1 MVESMPKNQRI
12 LLCHYH
18 YDPLDRLAD
27 CTVADQSSTRRF
39 YLKERLTSEIQGS
52 VQRSIFQQDEQLLAQ
67 QRRQDSVV
75 ETALFA
81 TDLQRSILH
90 TLDATQPHS
99 LAYTPYGHRAPQN
112 GLLSLLGFNGERA
125 DPVTGHYLLGNGY
138 RAFNPVL
145 MRFNSPDRR
154 SPFDKGGINAYAYA
168 LGNPVNHT
176 DPTGEFA
183 QAILATIQRGLTIAL
198 HTLVPVVTILGPKAN
213 GAAIWANRISLSG
226 SAGHVAGA
234 VMQLAGNPIGPAVS
248 AAGTAAL
255 AIGAATRLVLAVR
268 SARAAGTLWNS
279 IRSNITDILGFP
291 RIPVPIPRTT
301 TPNIPIPPSSIAI
314 SMPDDVSQTVRSI
327 REPSGLHI

>member
-1 MVESMPKNQRI
+1 MPKNQRT
-12 LLCHYH
+12 LLCHYY

-27 CTVADQSSTRRF
+27 FAGADQTSTRRF
-39 YLKERLTSEIQGS
+39 YLKERLTSEILGS
-52 VQRSIFQQDEQLLAQ
+52 VQRSIFQQDDQLLAQ
-67 QRRQDSVV
+67 QQRQEGVV
-75 ETALFA
+75 ETTLLA

-90 TLDATQPHS
+90 ALDATQPHS

-112 GLLSLLGFNGERA
+112 GFLSLLGFNGERA

-213 GAAIWANRISLSG
+213 GAALWATRISLSG

-234 VMQLAGNPIGPAVS
+234 VMQLAGNPIGPYVS
-248 AAGTAAL
+248 AVGTAAL
-255 AIGAATRLVLAVR
+255 IGGAATRGVLALR
-268 SARAAGTLWNS
+268 TAQGAGPLWNK
-279 IRSNITDILGFP
+279 IKDNVRQIFGFSKKEKLP
-291 RIPVPIPRTT
+291 VKIPKTG
-301 TPNIPIPPSSIAI
+301 TPNLPSSSPSIAI
-314 SMPDDVSQTVRSI
+314 SIPDDLNQTAGSI
-327 REPSGLHI
+327 RGPSGSHI